1 MEKENQ
7 KKITV
12 RGTDPKD
19 NRFFSI
25 ENIYM
30 LRKAEEE
37 VVWLLDRGY
46 YISSIMELVGGRYQ
60 FSSRQRI
67 AIQRA
72 SCAIKNLT
80 LRKAKEYK
88 IDELSGK
95 DINIDAFNFI
105 ITLEVALS
113 KGLLIRCMDG
123 TIRDLAGLR
132 GTYRLIDKTYIV
144 LEILEKAFEDLKL
157 RVVNFYIDKPVS
169 NSGKL
174 KTNILEAST
183 RWNCNTN
190 VYIVQNPDKE
200 LENMDYVVSS
210 DSIILDKCTGWINL
224 AKYIIEEYITDVD
237 IVNLDISK
245 NVLK

>member
-1 MEKENQ
+1 MENENQ

-25 ENIYM
+25 ENIEK

-67 AIQRA
+67 AVRRA
-72 SCAIKNLT
+72 SCATKSLT

-88 IDELSGK
+88 INELRGK
-95 DINIDAFNFI
+95 AINIDTFNFI

-113 KGLLIRCMDG
+113 KGLLIKCMDG

-132 GTYRLIDKTYIV
+132 GTYRLIDKTYVV
-144 LEILEKAFEDLKL
+144 LEILEKVIEDLKL
-157 RVVNFYIDKPVS
+157 TEVNFYIDKPVS

-174 KTNILEAST
+174 KTNILEASNNWKCT
-183 RWNCNTN
+183 TN
-190 VYIVQNPDKE
+190 VYIVQNPDTE
-200 LENMDYVVSS
+200 LETMDYVVSS
-210 DSIILDKCTGWINL
+210 DSIILDKCEGWVNL
-224 AKYIIEEYITDVD
+224 AKYIIEEYISDVN
-237 IVNLDISK
+237 IINLE
-245 NVLK
+245 N